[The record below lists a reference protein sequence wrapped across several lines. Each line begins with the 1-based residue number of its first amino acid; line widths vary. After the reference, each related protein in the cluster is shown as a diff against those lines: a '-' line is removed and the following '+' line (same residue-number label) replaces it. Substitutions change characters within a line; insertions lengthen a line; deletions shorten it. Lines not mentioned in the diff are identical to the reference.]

1 MQKVNRSQLASVAPI
16 IAAMLVAILWWA
28 AWDSRPLARPDE
40 GRYAEIPREMA
51 LSGDFITPRLNGIK
65 YFEKPP
71 LQYWATAIAYQTFG
85 QNERTARF
93 WTTFCGFL
101 TLIFTGCM
109 ARSLAGPRTTQWLAP
124 VILAGALYPALLGHV
139 NTLDSGVTAF
149 LTGAIAAYL
158 HAQHSAHARKW
169 MALAGISLGLA
180 VLSKGLIGIVLPGIA
195 IVLYTLTSLNF
206 SAWKRAHLFTT
217 SIALLL
223 LAAPWFV
230 LCSLRNPEF
239 AHFFFIHEH
248 FERFT
253 STVHQRVE
261 PAWYFLP
268 ILLVGW
274 LPWTVLLPQ
283 ALVTAWKSSG
293 RSSTL
298 FRPSRFLL
306 IYAFGILAFFSAS
319 GSKLPTYIL
328 PAFPPLASLIALH
341 LCNAQHMRKHLI
353 GLGSITLGGLFLLAG
368 VLLGFPEQSIQ
379 QGIPLDLDP
388 DMLVPYA
395 HLAPWLASGGVALL
409 MASAVL
415 YTLKDRYRMLGYC
428 CIGLAGLI
436 AAITG
441 LHGARSLAVFN
452 SASPWVASWQST
464 IQPNARVFSV
474 NTYDQTLD
482 FYLKRTVTLVNF
494 EDELGFGL
502 QQEPERSIPNVKDFL
517 QTWGTQPGDIA
528 IFEIGQLLALQEA
541 GMKMHVLAQN
551 TRHVVVSP
559 P

>member
-1 MQKVNRSQLASVAPI
+1 MQKVSRYQRASIAPI
-16 IAAMLVAILWWA
+16 ITAVLVSILWWA

-85 QNERTARF
+85 QSERSARF

-109 ARSLAGPRTTQWLAP
+109 ASRLAGPRTTHWLAP
-124 VILAGALYPALLGHV
+124 LILAGALYPALLGHV

-158 HAQHSAHARKW
+158 QAQHSLHSRKW

-195 IVLYTLTSLNF
+195 MVLYTLATLNF

-217 SIALLL
+217 AITLLL
-223 LAAPWFV
+223 VAAPWFV
-230 LCSLRNPEF
+230 LCSWRNPEF

-268 ILLVGW
+268 ILAVGL
-274 LPWTVLLPQ
+274 LPWTLLLPE
-283 ALVTAWKSSG
+283 ALVTAWKVSG
-293 RSSTL
+293 SLTTS

-306 IYAFGILAFFSAS
+306 IYALGIIAFFSVS

-328 PAFPPLASLIALH
+328 PAFPPIASLIALH
-341 LCNAQHMRKHLI
+341 LCNVPHMRKHLI
-353 GLGSITLGGLFLLAG
+353 GIGSITFGGLFLLAG
-368 VLLGFPEQSIQ
+368 LLLGFPEQSIQ

-388 DMLVPYA
+388 DMLIPYA
-395 HLAPWLASGGVALL
+395 HLAPWLASGGAALI
-409 MASAVL
+409 MASVIL
-415 YTLKDRYRMLGYC
+415 YSLKEHYAMVGYS

-436 AAITG
+436 AAMTG
-441 LHGARSLAVFN
+441 LHGANSLAVFN
-452 SASPWVASWQST
+452 SASPWVASWQSQ
-464 IQPNARVFSV
+464 IQPNARLFMV

-502 QQEPERSIPNVKDFL
+502 QQEPERSISNVKDFL
-517 QTWGTQPGDIA
+517 RTWGTQPGDIA
-528 IFEIGQLLALQEA
+528 IFEMSQLPALQEA